1 MKLNEVYRDSPY
13 EIRLKAPVLRVI
25 LWIMVCI
32 AVPATLPGAILN
44 GQWISTLMMVGM
56 TSLLGLAL
64 FQLQGGRFQLAA
76 NIFLYTTTVLTIF
89 IPLLDLLR
97 PGGNLAQN
105 EAVAEHEMAQYASLF
120 LMTILFFMLF
130 AKNKKQLL
138 IISIVLGIV
147 YAIYVSG
154 VALQGK
160 VTELTTTYPQQFA
173 TSSVVFVFAA
183 VLAFQVRRIADKSLQ
198 DAIEKMK
205 ESNLQSKHLAEL
217 AEEAREK
224 LALAQS
230 MEEEAT
236 ESAASAVE
244 INQNIAEMTKGIGSL
259 QEKYDQTMDS
269 LTTIKETMENLNVVA
284 NDQSANIT
292 ETGSAL
298 EQMVASIKSVA
309 TITEQRGES
318 VRQLQRSASAGEDT
332 ISETTNSFNEV
343 LQNLSSVTEMI
354 SLIKSI
360 ASQTNLLAMN
370 AAIEAAHAG
379 ELGKGFAVV
388 ADEVR
393 KLAETSSKSASDVD
407 TTLKELIKSIEQT
420 GQRMDQTG
428 KSFNTIGQEVQEV
441 GKAIDEITNTVKELS
456 IGSDEI
462 LQATSSMTDL
472 TAKVNLAVSEV
483 NTQERKSEDNI
494 TALGDVI
501 HLISTAIE
509 EISQGTQHVQSAS
522 LQLREKTNQVND
534 FVQGFQERI
543 EHWREE

>member
-1 MKLNEVYRDSPY
+1 
-13 EIRLKAPVLRVI
+13 
-25 LWIMVCI
+25 
-32 AVPATLPGAILN
+32 
-44 GQWISTLMMVGM
+44 
-56 TSLLGLAL
+56 
-64 FQLQGGRFQLAA
+64 
-76 NIFLYTTTVLTIF
+76 
-89 IPLLDLLR
+89 LLR

>member
-1 MKLNEVYRDSPY
+1 MKLNEVYRDSSY

-130 AKNKKQLL
+130 AKIKKQLL